1 MFKVADLI
9 AEIFLGS
16 FLVLLAVFLAVKPS
30 LLQSGNAINLF
41 SLLNMTM
48 LSIISA
54 LFSKSYPDDLKQDE
68 FQKDIVALVYVGF
81 TTAILLFGVL
91 LDDTL
96 LQNNFVWGQL
106 LSDITS
112 LIYIVAGISGTNY
125 KTNDKPRPP

>member
-1 MFKVADLI
+1 VFKVADLI

-112 LIYIVAGISGTNY
+112 LIYIVTGISGTNY
-125 KTNDKPRPP
+125 KTNDKPRPQ

>member
-1 MFKVADLI
+1 VFKVADLI

>member
-54 LFSKSYPDDLKQDE
+54 LFSKSYPDYLKQDE

-81 TTAILLFGVL
+81 TTTILLFGVL

-96 LQNNFVWGQL
+96 LQNNYVWGQL

-112 LIYIVAGISGTNY
+112 LIYIVTGISGTDY
-125 KTNDKPRPP
+125 KTNDKASPP

>member
-1 MFKVADLI
+1 VFKVADLI

-96 LQNNFVWGQL
+96 LQNNYVWGQL

-112 LIYIVAGISGTNY
+112 LIYIVTGISGTDY
-125 KTNDKPRPP
+125 KTNDKASPP